1 MKRKFHKQLSLY
13 NVAVNLKSYLYVQME
28 DSF

>member
-1 MKRKFHKQLSLY
+1 MTRKFQKQLSLN

-28 DSF
+28 DSS

>member
-13 NVAVNLKSYLYVQME
+13 NVAVNLKSYLYIQME
-28 DSF
+28 DSP